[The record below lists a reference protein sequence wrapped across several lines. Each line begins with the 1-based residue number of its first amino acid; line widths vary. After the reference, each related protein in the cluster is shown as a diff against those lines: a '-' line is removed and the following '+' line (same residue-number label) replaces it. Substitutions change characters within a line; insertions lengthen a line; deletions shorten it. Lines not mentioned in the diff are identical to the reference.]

1 MHLVRVSHPP
11 VSSLGSMAELYVER
25 CNEQDRLSVGRELVG
40 RRGDVHPEVLVQL
53 RNNQTQMPRVLM
65 YTEGNTEASVF
76 KGKDVKVC
84 RSHQAVACKNR
95 YTEELGKPQR
105 FLVWIQR

>member
-1 MHLVRVSHPP
+1 
-11 VSSLGSMAELYVER
+11 
-25 CNEQDRLSVGRELVG
+25 
-40 RRGDVHPEVLVQL
+40 
-53 RNNQTQMPRVLM
+53 M
-65 YTEGNTEASVF
+65 YTEGNTEASVL

-105 FLVWIQR
+105 FLVCIQRYVWYTAIKAMMGNLKQNYAGT